1 MPHDPSVTKTNSTKT
16 GMKSSTKPKKKP
28 STLKSKQTTNTQQSL
43 PAYLLDGND
52 IQFTMTHAMDHD
64 DGSATYNL
72 DLNPYTNGK
81 LVEIGVIAL
90 LKEHIAQE
98 KAKKPSLWAK
108 IKRFLHK

>member
-16 GMKSSTKPKKKP
+16 GMKSSTKQKKKP
-28 STLKSKQTTNTQQSL
+28 PITKSKRTTTTQPSL

-52 IQFTMTHAMDHD
+52 IQFTMTHAMDHE

>member
-1 MPHDPSVTKTNSTKT
+1 MPQDQSKTKSSSTKT
-16 GMKSSTKPKKKP
+16 GTRSSTSPKRKT
-28 STLKSKQTTNTQQSL
+28 SNLKSKQTTTTSPSSQ
-43 PAYLLDGND
+43 PYLSGADD

-90 LKEHIAQE
+90 LKEHIEQQ

>member
-1 MPHDPSVTKTNSTKT
+1 MPNGPSVIKSNLTKT
-16 GMKSSTKPKKKP
+16 GMRSSTKLKKKP
-28 STLKSKQTTNTQQSL
+28 SILKSKQTTTTQPSL

-72 DLNPYTNGK
+72 DLNQFTTGK
-81 LVEIGVIAL
+81 LVEIGVITL

>member
-1 MPHDPSVTKTNSTKT
+1 MPHDQSVTKNSSKKT
-16 GMKSSTKPKKKP
+16 GTRSSIKKKKP
-28 STLKSKQTTNTQQSL
+28 STSKSKQTTTTQPSL
-43 PAYLLDGND
+43 PPYLLGDND

-72 DLNPYTNGK
+72 DLNPHTNGK

-98 KAKKPSLWAK
+98 KAKRS
-108 IKRFLHK
+108 RFHFITKFFK